1 MKKKIKDLTAEDC
14 KRICDAKKECEKCP
28 LNINDNLAVCMAEL
42 KNVDVKD
49 LEVRQERIVHIYAS
63 K

>member
-1 MKKKIKDLTAEDC
+1 MKKKIKDLTAEEC

-28 LNINDNLAVCMAEL
+28 LNIDNSAVCMAEL
-42 KNVDVKD
+42 KNIDVKD
-49 LEVRQERIVHIYAS
+49 LEARQERIVHIYAS